1 MDSVFFT
8 AFLDEL
14 VKIAERRFYVGP
26 QGPSQTYVAN
36 VQKSSRPLSFG
47 TQKPAPKPAAPK
59 PTFKPNRNWQDVPHG
74 AILPPGLEINM
85 NMSTG
90 RQQARMS
97 A

>member
-14 VKIAERRFYVGP
+14 EKIAERRFYVGSK
-26 QGPSQTYVAN
+26 GPSETYVTN
-36 VQKSSRPLSFG
+36 VQKRSPSL
-47 TQKPAPKPAAPK
+47 AKPAAPK
-59 PTFKPNRNWQDVPHG
+59 PTFKPSRNWQDVPHG
-74 AILPPGLEINM
+74 AVLPPGLEINM